1 MNLNKVQ
8 QYIRENHL
16 FTTSQKILVAI
27 SGGADSVS
35 LLRILLSLGYTCEA
49 AHCNFRLRG
58 EESDRDEYFVKQL
71 CKQLHIP
78 LHVTCFNT
86 AQMAKRQRISIE
98 MAARELRYAWFEKL
112 RIEVKAD
119 VIAVAHHMD
128 DSVETFL
135 LNLLRGT
142 GINGLRGIRPKN
154 GHIVRPLLCLSR
166 QDIINYLKEIAQPY
180 VTDRTNLQ
188 DEYTRNKIRLNLIP
202 LMEEINPSFKATIIK
217 TATHLNEASKVYHK
231 GIAEGA
237 NRVCTPNGICITK
250 LLQEPAPEA
259 LLFELLY
266 PQGFNAS
273 QISDIFHSLHGQS
286 GRIFISPQAQIIK
299 DRNFLLWKSH
309 TENDR
314 KPVLKIEEYI
324 YSPNFTIPKDKT
336 IACIDADK
344 ITYPLTLRKWE
355 QGDTFIPFGMKGKK
369 KVSDYLTDHKFSLLQ
384 KEQQWVLCSGKD
396 IVWLIGERS
405 DNRFRID
412 EHTRKVL
419 CIQIIHQKPN
429 DI

>member
-1 MNLNKVQ
+1 M
-8 QYIRENHL
+8 
-16 FTTSQKILVAI
+16 A
-27 SGGADSVS
+27 
-35 LLRILLSLGYTCEA
+35 LLLMLQELGYACEA
-49 AHCNFRLRG
+49 AHCNFHLRG
-58 EESDRDEYFVKQL
+58 SESDRDETFVRQL
-71 CKQLHIP
+71 CQERQVKLHIT
-78 LHVTCFNT
+78 HFDTKHY
-86 AQMAKRQRISIE
+86 ASQKHISIE
-98 MAARELRYAWFEKL
+98 MAARELRYEWFETL
-112 RIEVKAD
+112 RKQLQATA
-119 VIAVAHHMD
+119 IAVAHHAD

-142 GINGLRGIRPKN
+142 GINGLRGIRPRN
-154 GHIVRPLLCLSR
+154 GHIIRPLLCLKR
-166 QDIINYLKEIAQPY
+166 NDILHYLTIRSKSY
-180 VTDRTNLQ
+180 VTDSTNLQ
-188 DEYTRNKIRLNLIP
+188 DEYTRNKIRLRLLP

-259 LLFELLY
+259 LLFELLH